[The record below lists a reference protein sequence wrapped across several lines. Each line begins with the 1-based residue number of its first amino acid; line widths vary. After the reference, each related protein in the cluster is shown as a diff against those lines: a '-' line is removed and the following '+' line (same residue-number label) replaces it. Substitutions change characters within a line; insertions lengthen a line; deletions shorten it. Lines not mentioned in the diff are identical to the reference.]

1 MPTSGHFPLFPDSVP
16 ASAERPSFTYRRVPG
31 WFAVHGAPP
40 SSLTLPVVFTLNEG
54 AISVCRGEPPDPRAL
69 PPSLLITPVYS
80 FQPGGRPAV
89 PTGRIFIRFAEQ
101 IRADARRDALA
112 QAGYRIVDLPS
123 YAPQA
128 AWVEPAEGGVAASLA
143 GLARLQALT
152 EIVNVEPEMLTQRVL
167 R

>member
-1 MPTSGHFPLFPDSVP
+1 MPTQDHFPLFPDSVP
-16 ASAERPSFTYRRVPG
+16 ASTERPSSTYSRVPG

-40 SSLTLPVVFTLNEG
+40 PSLTLPVAFTLNEG

-80 FQPGGRPAV
+80 LRPGGRPAV
-89 PTGRIFIRFAEQ
+89 PTGRVFIRFAEH
-101 IRADARRDALA
+101 IRADSRREALA
-112 QAGYRIVDLPS
+112 QAGYRIVDLPA

-128 AWVEPAEGGVAASLA
+128 AWVESAEDGVAASLA
-143 GLARLQALT
+143 GLARLQTLA
-152 EIVNVEPEMLTQRVL
+152 EIVNVEPEMLTPRIP